1 MKGEMKMIKNLKIF
15 ETGNKFGNMNTAA
28 KFYPEGYSAND
39 RKAVHNIARRAL
51 GRDLDVDGR
60 KMYMADQLHKRGT
73 WKEIDK
79 EYVEAYPNGWSDIS
93 EDIVVTKAPGV
104 VIGHP
109 VADCPV
115 VMAYDT
121 KQKVVAVGHCSAEL
135 IDKKMPMLVADALY
149 NSYRSKD
156 EDIYTYVSACA
167 GNSWAY
173 DKWPNWAKEEK
184 FWEKYITEGKDGL
197 FHIDLKNAVRNQLL
211 DRNIAP
217 NRIDVS
223 PIDTITDDNF
233 YSNSAAF
240 NGQIQKNG
248 RHFAGAFFKDEL
260 DFIEDYLDSLL
271 DIADSV
277 SNQTIEITKTTT
289 HCPVLFSP
297 DQKVLKKTK

>member
-1 MKGEMKMIKNLKIF
+1 MIKNLKIF

-51 GRDLDVDGR
+51 GRDLGVDGR

-93 EDIVVTKAPGV
+93 EDIVVTKVPGV

-135 IDKKMPMLVADALY
+135 TDKKMPMLVVDALY
-149 NSYRSKD
+149 NAYRSRD
-156 EDIYTYVSACA
+156 EDVYTYVSACA
-167 GNSWAY
+167 GDSWTY
-173 DKWPNWAKEEK
+173 NRWPDWAKEK
-184 FWEKYITEGKDGL
+184 RLWEEYITEGKEGL
-197 FHIDLKNAVRNQLL
+197 FHIDLKSAVKNQLL
-211 DRNIAP
+211 DRGIAP
-217 NRIDVS
+217 DRIEVS
-223 PIDTITDDNF
+223 PIDTITDANF
-233 YSNSAAF
+233 YSNSAAY
-240 NGQIQKNG
+240 NGAKHKAG
-248 RHFAGAFFKDEL
+248 RHFAGAFFPKEFL
-260 DFIEDYLDSLL
+260 GLPGPISNQVF
-271 DIADSV
+271 V
-277 SNQTIEITKTTT
+277 SNQTVTS

-297 DQKVLKKTK
+297 DEKLLKKTK